1 MDMFR
6 AGLLTL
12 ALVSLECA
20 QGTRQE
26 PISFSKD
33 VRPILKENCVLCH
46 SAEVRTGGVALDSFE
61 HLMSS
66 RYLNRPTPFV
76 IPGDPNRSRLVIVVH
91 TSNVELRMPPA
102 TSGLHPLGQE
112 SILVIRR
119 WIEEGAQ
126 DN

>member
-20 QGTRQE
+20 HGTRQE

-46 SAEVRTGGVALDSFE
+46 SAEVRMGGVALDSFE

-76 IPGDPNRSRLVIVVH
+76 IPGDPNRSRSSLWFIPP
-91 TSNVELRMPPA
+91 TQSSGCLRLLPGSTLSA
-102 TSGLHPLGQE
+102 
-112 SILVIRR
+112 RR
-119 WIEEGAQ
+119 ASW
-126 DN
+126 